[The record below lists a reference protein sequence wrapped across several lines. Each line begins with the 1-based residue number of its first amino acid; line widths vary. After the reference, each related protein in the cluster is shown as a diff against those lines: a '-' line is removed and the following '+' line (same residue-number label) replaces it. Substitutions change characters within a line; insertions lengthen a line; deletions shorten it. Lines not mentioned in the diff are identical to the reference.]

1 MKKVYF
7 LLAAVVIAFA
17 ACNENSPSSS
27 KKGSDVKAVVNE
39 NYVAKPFTVNA
50 QGRKIVFS
58 QGNLQY
64 NLSGKAFVFAAHQY
78 DIVGNA
84 NKALIDASV
93 ETDWIDF
100 FGYGTGDAPTKI
112 SNENSDYA
120 MFNDWGENKILNG
133 GNAANVWR
141 TINRDEFHYILC
153 SRANCEKLRGFG
165 NIQSFGGMIL
175 LPDNWVKPDGV
186 DFLYDGYLN
195 DQGQPQYTNFN
206 TNSYTKESWKL
217 MEAAG
222 AVFFPAAGHISW
234 EHLGYQHFYL
244 GQVGENAAYWTS
256 TPEGGTSAYRV
267 AIDDYIYKDNYNYQ
281 DWSTLSYL
289 SYIRYDERRYH
300 FCVRLVK
307 DAE

>member
-17 ACNENSPSSS
+17 ACNENSPSSG

-50 QGRKIVFS
+50 QGGKIVFS

-141 TINRDEFHYILC
+141 TINRDEFYYILC
-153 SRANCEKLRGFG
+153 SRTNCEKLRGFG

-186 DFLYDGYLN
+186 DFLYDGCLN
-195 DQGQPQYTNFN
+195 DQEQPQNTNFN

-234 EHLGYQHFYL
+234 ELLGLQHFYL

-267 AIDDYIYKDNYNYQ
+267 AIDDYMGQGYYQNWPTRNLPYGGYK
-281 DWSTLSYL
+281 
-289 SYIRYDERRYH
+289 ERRNH

>member
-50 QGRKIVFS
+50 QGKKIVFS

-78 DIVGNA
+78 DIVGND

-112 SNENSDYA
+112 SR
-120 MFNDWGENKILNG
+120 ENKILNG

-195 DQGQPQYTNFN
+195 DQEQPQNTNFN

-234 EHLGYQHFYL
+234 QHLGLQHFYL
-244 GQVGENAAYWTS
+244 AQVGENAAYWTS

-267 AIDDYIYKDNYNYQ
+267 AIDDYMGKDYYY
-281 DWSTLSYL
+281 DWSYLSYL
-289 SYIRYDERRYH
+289 SSKRYDERRYH